1 MPKFFTVIMKHIGNE
16 INRILTERKVVK
28 KRFAEEIGTSEINL
42 QKIIKKASI
51 NTALLSKIANA
62 LCIPVEYFFDEEVVI
77 NKTDIGHKVSGS
89 KNKVEGSITL
99 ADCEGE
105 LERAKV
111 QIAYLK
117 REIEDKEKLID
128 EKEKL
133 IAEKE
138 RLICVLMEKK

>member
-1 MPKFFTVIMKHIGNE
+1 MKHIGNE
-16 INRILTERKVVK
+16 INRILTERRVVK

-51 NTALLSKIANA
+51 NTALLSKIANT
-62 LCIPVEYFFDEEVVI
+62 LGIPVGYFFDEEVVI

-89 KNKVEGSITL
+89 KNKVEERITL

-105 LERAKV
+105 LERSKV

-117 REIEDKEKLID
+117 REIEDKKKLID

>member
-1 MPKFFTVIMKHIGNE
+1 MKHIGKE
-16 INRILTERKVVK
+16 INAILESRKIVK
-28 KRFAEEIGTSEINL
+28 KRFAEEIDTTEVNL
-42 QKIIKKASI
+42 YKILKKSSI
-51 NTALLSKIANA
+51 DAALLSKIASA
-62 LCIPVEYFFDEEVVI
+62 LCIPVGYFFDEEVVI

>member
-1 MPKFFTVIMKHIGNE
+1 MKHIGKE
-16 INRILTERKVVK
+16 INAILESRKIVK
-28 KRFAEEIGTSEINL
+28 KRFAEEIDTTEVNL
-42 QKIIKKASI
+42 YKILKKSSI
-51 NTALLSKIANA
+51 DAALLSKIASV
-62 LCIPVEYFFDEEVVI
+62 LCIPVGYFFDEEVVI